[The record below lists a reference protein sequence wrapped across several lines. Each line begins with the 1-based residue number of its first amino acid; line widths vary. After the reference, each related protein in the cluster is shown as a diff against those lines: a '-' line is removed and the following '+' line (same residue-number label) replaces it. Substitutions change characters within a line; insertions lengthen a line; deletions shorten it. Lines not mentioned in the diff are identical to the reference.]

1 MQDILALIGAKL
13 PAMSKGQ
20 RRLASVITEDSER
33 AAYLT
38 ASALGGLAE
47 VSESTVV
54 RFATELG
61 FSGYPHFQ
69 RALQESL
76 RTRLTPNQRIAAM
89 GHRMGDGDLVDS
101 VMASDIERIKY
112 TMEHVDRAA
121 FDAAVSALLEA
132 DTIYLYGARSASVLS
147 GFLGLNLGLIF
158 DNVKNLQPTSA
169 SEVFEQL
176 LPIGPRDV
184 LFAFSFPRYSQK
196 LVKAVQ
202 YAYDSGARVIAL
214 TDSKTSPIADR
225 AHFLLT
231 AQSDMAAFADSLVAP
246 LSIINAIIAELT
258 RRRRDEI
265 RERFERMERL
275 WDEYD
280 VYAKP

>member
-1 MQDILALIGAKL
+1 
-13 PAMSKGQ
+13 MSKGQ
-20 RRLASVITEDSER
+20 RRLATVITEDSEQ

-38 ASALGGLAE
+38 AASLGALAE

-61 FSGYPHFQ
+61 FRGYPHFQ
-69 RALQESL
+69 QALQETL

-89 GHRMGDGDLVDS
+89 GHRMGDGDLVGS
-101 VMASDIERIKY
+101 VMGSDIERIKY
-112 TMEHVDRAA
+112 TMEHLDREA
-121 FDAAVSALLEA
+121 FDAAVTALLEA
-132 DTIYLYGARSASVLS
+132 DTVYLYGARSASMLS

-158 DNVKNLQPTSA
+158 DNVKTLQPTSA
-169 SEVFEQL
+169 TEVFEQL

-184 LFAFSFPRYSQK
+184 LVAISFPRYSQK
-196 LVKAVQ
+196 LVKAVK
-202 YAYDSGARVIAL
+202 YAHDRGARVISL
-214 TDSKTSPIADR
+214 TDTATSPIAAD
-225 AHFLLT
+225 ASFLLT

-246 LSIINAIIAELT
+246 LSILNAIIAELT
-258 RRRRDEI
+258 RRRESEI

-280 VYAKP
+280 VYTKP

>member
-1 MQDILALIGAKL
+1 MQNLLTLISEKL
-13 PAMSKGQ
+13 PSLSKGQ
-20 RRLASVITEDSER
+20 RRLASVITDDGER

-38 ASALGGLAE
+38 AAALGALAG

-61 FSGYPHFQ
+61 FDGYPHLQ
-69 RALQESL
+69 RALQETL

-89 GHRMGDGDLVDS
+89 GHRMGDGNLVSS
-101 VMASDIERIKY
+101 VMASDIDRIKY
-112 TMEHVDRAA
+112 TMEHVDRDAL
-121 FDAAVSALLEA
+121 DAAVTAILEA
-132 DTIYLYGARSASVLS
+132 ENIYLYGARSASMLS
-147 GFLGLNLGLIF
+147 GFLGLNLGLVF

-184 LFAFSFPRYSQK
+184 LFAISFPRYSQK
-196 LVKAVQ
+196 LVKAVA
-202 YAYDSGARVIAL
+202 YAHDRGARVIAL
-214 TDSKTSPIADR
+214 TDAPTSPIAGR

-246 LSIINAIIAELT
+246 LSIINAVIAEIT
-258 RRRRDEI
+258 KRRSEEI
-265 RERFERMERL
+265 RERFERIERL

>member
-1 MQDILALIGAKL
+1 MQDLVALIDKKL
-13 PAMSKGQ
+13 PSLSKGQ
-20 RRLASVITEDSER
+20 RRLASVITDDSER

-38 ASALGGLAE
+38 AAALGELAG

-61 FSGYPHFQ
+61 FSGYRHLQ
-69 RALQESL
+69 RVLQETL
-76 RTRLTPNQRIAAM
+76 RTRLTPNQHIAAM
-89 GHRMGDGDLVDS
+89 GHRMGDGDLLSS
-101 VMASDIERIKY
+101 VMASDIDRIKY
-112 TMEHVDRAA
+112 TMDHIDRAA
-121 FDAAVSALLEA
+121 FDAAVTALLEA
-132 DTIYLYGARSASVLS
+132 ESIYLFGARSASMLS

-158 DNVKNLQPTSA
+158 DNLKILQPTSA
-169 SEVFEQL
+169 TEVFEQL
-176 LPIGPRDV
+176 FPIGPRDV
-184 LFAFSFPRYSQK
+184 LFAISFPRYSQK
-196 LVKAVQ
+196 LVKAVA
-202 YAYDSGARVIAL
+202 YAHDRGARVIAL
-214 TDSKTSPIADR
+214 TDAPTSPIVEK

-246 LSIINAIIAELT
+246 LSIINAVIAEIT
-258 RRRRDEI
+258 RRRSGEI

>member
-1 MQDILALIGAKL
+1 MQDMLALIRQRL
-13 PAMSKGQ
+13 PSMSKAQ
-20 RRLASVITEDSER
+20 RHLASVITDDSER

-38 ASALGGLAE
+38 AAALGALAA

-61 FSGYPHFQ
+61 FNGYPHFQ

-76 RTRLTPNQRIAAM
+76 RTSLTPNQRIAAM
-89 GHRMGDGDLVDS
+89 GHRMGDSDLLSS
-101 VMASDIERIKY
+101 VMTSDIERIKY
-112 TMEHVDRAA
+112 TMEQVDRSA
-121 FDAAVSALLEA
+121 FDAAVTALLEA
-132 DTIYLYGARSASVLS
+132 DNIYLYGARSASMLS
-147 GFLGLNLGLIF
+147 GFLGLNLGLVF
-158 DNVKNLQPTSA
+158 DNVKTLQPTSA
-169 SEVFEQL
+169 GEVFEQL

-184 LFAFSFPRYSQK
+184 LFAISFPRYSQK
-196 LVKAVQ
+196 LVKAVRF
-202 YAYDSGARVIAL
+202 AHDSGARVIAL
-214 TDSKTSPIADR
+214 TDSPFSPIAEK

-246 LSIINAIIAELT
+246 LSIINAMIAELT

>member
-1 MQDILALIGAKL
+1 MKDIFTRIREST
-13 PAMSKGQ
+13 PNMSKGQ
-20 RRLASVITEDSER
+20 RRIAAVITEDSEH

-38 ASALGGLAE
+38 AAALGALAE

-61 FSGYPHFQ
+61 YDGYPHLQ
-69 RALQESL
+69 NALQEAL
-76 RTRLTPNQRIAAM
+76 RNSLTPNQRIAAM
-89 GHRMGDGDLVDS
+89 SHRMGDGDLLFS
-101 VMASDIERIKY
+101 VMNSDIGRIKY
-112 TMEHVDRAA
+112 TMEHIDRDA
-121 FDAAVSALLEA
+121 FYEAVRSLLEA
-132 DTIYLYGARSASVLS
+132 ESIYLFGARSASVLAN
-147 GFLGLNLGLIF
+147 FLGLNLGLIM

-169 SEVFEQL
+169 TEVFEQL

-184 LFAFSFPRYSQK
+184 LVAISFPRYSQK
-196 LVKAVQ
+196 LVKAVR
-202 YAYDSGARVIAL
+202 YAKNQGAKVIAL
-214 TDSKTSPIADR
+214 TDSKASPIAEG
-225 AHFLLT
+225 ASCLLT

-246 LSIINAIIAELT
+246 LSILNAIITEIT

-265 RERFERMERL
+265 RERFERIERL

>member
-1 MQDILALIGAKL
+1 MQDVLGVIREKL
-13 PAMSKGQ
+13 SEMSKGQ
-20 RRLASVITEDSER
+20 RRLATVIIEDTER

-38 ASALGGLAE
+38 AAALGALAG

-61 FSGYPHFQ
+61 YGGYPHLQ
-69 RALQESL
+69 RAIQEML
-76 RTRLTPNQRIAAM
+76 RTRLTPNQRIDAM
-89 GHRMGDGDLVDS
+89 GKRVGDADPVEKVMGSD
-101 VMASDIERIKY
+101 MARIKY
-112 TMEHVDRAA
+112 TMEHIDRTALS
-121 FDAAVSALLEA
+121 DAVNALLEA
-132 DTIYLYGARSASVLS
+132 DNIFLFGARSASMLA

-184 LFAFSFPRYSQK
+184 LFAISFPRYSQK
-196 LVKAVQ
+196 LVKAVR
-202 YAYDSGARVIAL
+202 YAHDRGAKVIAL
-214 TDSKTSPIADR
+214 TDSVTSPIAGD
-225 AHFLLT
+225 ADYLLT

-246 LSIINAIIAELT
+246 LSIINTVITMIT
-258 RRRRDEI
+258 GRREAEI

>member
-1 MQDILALIGAKL
+1 MQDVLALIGVRY
-13 PAMSKGQ
+13 PEMSKGQ
-20 RRLASVITEDSER
+20 RRIADVITEDRER

-38 ASALGGLAE
+38 AAALGALAE

-69 RALQESL
+69 RALQELL
-76 RTRLTPNQRIAAM
+76 RSRLTPGERIDAM
-89 GHRMGDGDLVDS
+89 DHRVGNADPLS
-101 VMASDIERIKY
+101 KVMASDIERIKY
-112 TMEHVDRAA
+112 TMEHIDRTA
-121 FDAAVSALLEA
+121 FSEAVGALLEA
-132 DTIYLYGARSASVLS
+132 DNIYLFGARSASMLS
-147 GFLGLNLGLIF
+147 GFLGMNLGLIF

-184 LFAFSFPRYSQK
+184 LVAISFPRYSQK
-196 LVKAVQ
+196 LVKAVR
-202 YAYDSGARVIAL
+202 YAHDRGARVIAL
-214 TDSKTSPIADR
+214 TDAPTSPIAAD
-225 AHFLLT
+225 ATYLLT
-231 AQSDMAAFADSLVAP
+231 AQSDMAAYADSLVAP
-246 LSIINAIIAELT
+246 LSIINAIITEIT
-258 RRRRDEI
+258 RRRAGEI
-265 RERFERMERL
+265 KARFARMEQL

>member
-1 MQDILALIGAKL
+1 MQDVLALIADRL

-20 RRLASVITEDSER
+20 RRLATVITEDSEQ

-38 ASALGGLAE
+38 AAALGALAE

-61 FSGYPHFQ
+61 FRGYPHFQ
-69 RALQESL
+69 QALQETL

-89 GHRMGDGDLVDS
+89 GHRMGDGDLVGS
-101 VMASDIERIKY
+101 VMGSDIERIKY
-112 TMEHVDRAA
+112 TMEHLDREA
-121 FDAAVSALLEA
+121 FDAAVTALLEA
-132 DTIYLYGARSASVLS
+132 DTVYLYGARSASMLS

-158 DNVKNLQPTSA
+158 DNVKTLQPTSA
-169 SEVFEQL
+169 TEVFEQL

-184 LFAFSFPRYSQK
+184 LVAISFPRYSQK
-196 LVKAVQ
+196 LVKAVR
-202 YAYDSGARVIAL
+202 YAHDRGARVIAL
-214 TDSKTSPIADR
+214 TDTATSPIAAD
-225 AHFLLT
+225 ASFLLT

-246 LSIINAIIAELT
+246 LSILNAIIAELT
-258 RRRRDEI
+258 RRRESEI

-280 VYAKP
+280 VYTKP